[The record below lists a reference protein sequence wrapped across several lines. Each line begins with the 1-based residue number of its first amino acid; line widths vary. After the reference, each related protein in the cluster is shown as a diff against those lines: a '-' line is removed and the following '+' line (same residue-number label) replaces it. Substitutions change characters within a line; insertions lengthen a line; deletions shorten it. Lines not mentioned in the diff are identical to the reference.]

1 MGIIIMCEKSTVKIT
16 TDSLESKEGQ
26 GEKPGIQTV
35 STPCECEEQS
45 TGPQTQWQGL
55 GTQFY

>member
-1 MGIIIMCEKSTVKIT
+1 MCDKSTVKIT

-26 GEKPGIQTV
+26 GEKRNSNRV
-35 STPCECEEQS
+35 HPCECEEQS